1 MNIARSTTR
10 GALRVTGAVR
20 LRRDLLLRV
29 SSWLGALGLALTLLV
44 LASPARAQRTQD
56 RDDLPNPLRLE
67 DVLAY
72 GRSHRQEIVA
82 ARARA
87 RAASER
93 PAIVSALED
102 PMLMPSIDHFPFML
116 QGVDASLMVEQ
127 RFPFSRVRGHRQR
140 AAEADARRFRAESE
154 RVSQDVQLDAAR
166 AFLMLRERREM
177 ARVLDE
183 QVALARQFVAAAS
196 ARYSSGT
203 GNQPDVLRAEIEV
216 ARFEGAIRT
225 IRAEVAA
232 AEAMLNASLGRPA
245 DAPVQPLEATVV
257 IGEPRAWAEVRNTT
271 LRRRPELEVGR
282 AEISRSQAEI
292 AEMKSMYWPMGMIRT
307 GPAYTMADRWG
318 WMLTVGVSIP
328 IQRGRLNAGVREA
341 EAMAEMARAD
351 LAAMTRMAEG
361 EAATARSLVMA
372 ARQRVL
378 ALRDDILP
386 RARQAIDPSVS
397 AYAAGTTPLVSVID
411 TAQALWSIEAELI
424 SAELELGL
432 AWVRFQRAQGRYEG
446 GSPR

>member
-1 MNIARSTTR
+1 MTR
-10 GALRVTGAVR
+10 ATINSACRAFLPHVSIRLGAICLA
-20 LRRDLLLRV
+20 LLL
-29 SSWLGALGLALTLLV
+29 LALPL
-44 LASPARAQRTQD
+44 PARAQE
-56 RDDLPNPLRLE
+56 RDELLNPLRLE

-72 GRSHRQEIVA
+72 GRAHRQEIVA

-87 RAASER
+87 RAAGER

-102 PMLMPSIDHFPFML
+102 PMVMPSVDHLPFML
-116 QGVDASLMVEQ
+116 HGVDASLMIEQ
-127 RFPFSRVRGHRQR
+127 RFPLSGVLGNRRRV
-140 AAEADARRFRAESE
+140 AEADARRFRAESE

-166 AFLMLRERREM
+166 SFLMLRERRQM

-203 GNQPDVLRAEIEV
+203 GNQPEVLRAEIEV
-216 ARFEGAIRT
+216 ARLEGAIRV

-245 DAPVQPLEATVV
+245 DALVPPLEATVV
-257 IGEPRAWAEVRNTT
+257 TSEPRAWAEVRGTT

-318 WMLTVGVSIP
+318 WMLTIGVSIP
-328 IQRGRLNAGVREA
+328 LQRGRLNAGVREA

-351 LAAMTRMAEG
+351 LAAMTRMTEG
-361 EAATARSLVMA
+361 EAATARSQVLA

-378 ALRDDILP
+378 ALRDDVLP
-386 RARQAIDPSVS
+386 RARQAIEPSVS
-397 AYAAGTTPLVSVID
+397 AYAAGTLPLVSVID
-411 TAQALWSIEAELI
+411 TAQALWSIEAELV
-424 SAELELGL
+424 SAEFELCL
-432 AWVRFQRAQGRYEG
+432 AWARFQRAQGLFEG
-446 GSPR
+446 GTRR

>member
-1 MNIARSTTR
+1 MSTAMSTTG
-10 GALRVTGAVR
+10 GASLSATEVPCMWRDILVRAR
-20 LRRDLLLRV
+20 LR
-29 SSWLGALGLALTLLV
+29 LGAMGITVLLLV
-44 LASPARAQRTQD
+44 LPSPANAQA
-56 RDDLPNPLRLE
+56 RDELPNPLRLE

-102 PMLMPSIDHFPFML
+102 PMLMPSIDHLPFML
-116 QGVDASLMVEQ
+116 HGVDASLMVEQ
-127 RFPFSRVRGHRQR
+127 SFPLSRVRGHRQR
-140 AAEADARRFRAESE
+140 AAEADARRLRAESE

-166 AFLMLRERREM
+166 AFLMLRERRAM

-183 QVALARQFVAAAS
+183 QVTLARQFVSAAS

-203 GNQPDVLRAEIEV
+203 GNQPEVLRAELEV

-225 IRAEVAA
+225 IAEEVAA

-245 DAPVQPLEATVV
+245 DAPVPPLETTPVTNA
-257 IGEPRAWAEVRNTT
+257 PRHWAEVRSAT

-292 AEMKSMYWPMGMIRT
+292 AEMKSMYWPMGVVRT
-307 GPAYTMADRWG
+307 GPAYTMADGWG

-328 IQRGRLNAGVREA
+328 LQRGRLNAGVREA

-361 EAATARSLVMA
+361 EAATARGQVLA
-372 ARQRVL
+372 ARQRLL

-397 AYAAGTTPLVSVID
+397 AYAAGTAPLVSVID
-411 TAQALWSIEAELI
+411 TAQALWSIEAELV
-424 SAELELGL
+424 SAEFELGL
-432 AWVRFQRAQGRYEG
+432 AWVRFQRAQGQFDG
-446 GSPR
+446 GARR

>member
-1 MNIARSTTR
+1 MTWTKLNS
-10 GALRVTGAVR
+10 VR
-20 LRRDLLLRV
+20 LALLA
-29 SSWLGALGLALTLLV
+29 ALSIRPGTICLTLLL
-44 LASPARAQRTQD
+44 LALPMPARAQE
-56 RDDLPNPLRLE
+56 RDELPSPLRLE

-72 GRSHRQEIVA
+72 GRAHRQEIVA

-102 PMLMPSIDHFPFML
+102 PMVMPSIDHLPFML
-116 QGVDASLMVEQ
+116 HGVDASLMVEQ
-127 RFPFSRVRGHRQR
+127 RFPLSRVRGHRQR

-166 AFLMLRERREM
+166 NFLMLRERREM

-203 GNQPDVLRAEIEV
+203 GNQPEVLRAEIEV
-216 ARFEGAIRT
+216 ARFEGSIRV

-232 AEAMLNASLGRPA
+232 AEAMLNTSLGRPA
-245 DAPVQPLEATVV
+245 DAVVPPLEATVV
-257 IGEPRAWAEVRNTT
+257 TSEPRAWAEVRDTT

-292 AEMKSMYWPMGMIRT
+292 SEMNSMYWPMGMIRT

-318 WMLTVGVSIP
+318 WMLTIGVSIP
-328 IQRGRLNAGVREA
+328 LQRGRLNAGVREA

-361 EAATARSLVMA
+361 EAATTRSQVLA

-378 ALRDDILP
+378 ALRDDVLP

-397 AYAAGTTPLVSVID
+397 AYAAGTLPLVSVID
-411 TAQALWSIEAELI
+411 TAQALWSIEAELV
-424 SAELELGL
+424 SAEFELGL
-432 AWVRFQRAQGRYEG
+432 AWARFKRAQGQFEG
-446 GSPR
+446 GTRR

>member
-1 MNIARSTTR
+1 MKMTQQLDVPWKPSR
-10 GALRVTGAVR
+10 AL
-20 LRRDLLLRV
+20 
-29 SSWLGALGLALTLLV
+29 WALTYLV
-44 LASPARAQRTQD
+44 LSLFASSAARAQELD
-56 RDDLPNPLRLE
+56 ALPSPLRLE
-67 DVLAY
+67 DVLTY
-72 GRSHRQEIVA
+72 GRAHRQEIVA

-87 RAASER
+87 RAAGER

-102 PMLMPSIDHFPFML
+102 PMVMSSIDHLPFML
-116 QGVDASLMVEQ
+116 HGVDASLMVEQ
-127 RFPFSRVRGHRQR
+127 RFPLSGVLGHRRR

-203 GNQPDVLRAEIEV
+203 GNQPEVLRAEIEV
-216 ARFEGAIRT
+216 ARFEGVIRA
-225 IRAEVAA
+225 IRAEIAA

-245 DAPVQPLEATVV
+245 DAVVPPLEATPVTT
-257 IGEPRAWAEVRNTT
+257 EPPAWTLVRDTT

-292 AEMKSMYWPMGMIRT
+292 SEMNSMYWPMGMIRT
-307 GPAYTMADRWG
+307 GPAYTMTDSWG
-318 WMLTVGVSIP
+318 WMLTIGVSIP
-328 IQRGRLNAGVREA
+328 LQRDRLNAGVREA

-361 EAATARSLVMA
+361 EAATARSQVLA

-378 ALRDDILP
+378 ALRDDVLP

-397 AYAAGTTPLVSVID
+397 AYAAGTLPLVSVID
-411 TAQALWSIEAELI
+411 TAQALWSIEAELVA
-424 SAELELGL
+424 AEFELGL
-432 AWVRFQRAQGRYEG
+432 AWARLQRAQGRFEEG
-446 GSPR
+446 AR